1 MVAGGI
7 MDDIFGGIASKVQS
21 DLQWKA
27 GQTITD
33 SVVKGAS
40 GVLNKGKGSSAPT
53 NACPKC
59 KKAIPDPRP
68 KFCPGCGAALMVSC
82 KKCNAEYPSGT
93 NFCTGCGT
101 KLGK

>member
-1 MVAGGI
+1 MGI
-7 MDDIFGGIASKVQS
+7 LDGIAGKVKS
-21 DLQWKA
+21 DLEWKA

-33 SVVKGAS
+33 TMVKGA
-40 GVLNKGKGSSAPT
+40 GKVLNKGTPSGQT

-59 KKAIPDPRP
+59 KKAVPDPRP
-68 KFCPGCGAALMVSC
+68 KFCPGCGAALMVMC

-101 KLGK
+101 KL